1 MGVLSKLKNKEDN
14 DFNDEDNT
22 LEEQYQ
28 KMFKKIARDFV
39 TYDELYSTISYSLLA
54 VYESLGLD
62 VNTYQAS
69 RDIAIAKA
77 LEYKENLSRQKT
89 KRTKYKD
96 ITDD

>member
-1 MGVLSKLKNKEDN
+1 
-14 DFNDEDNT
+14 
-22 LEEQYQ
+22 
-28 KMFKKIARDFV
+28 
-39 TYDELYSTISYSLLA
+39 
-54 VYESLGLD
+54 LD